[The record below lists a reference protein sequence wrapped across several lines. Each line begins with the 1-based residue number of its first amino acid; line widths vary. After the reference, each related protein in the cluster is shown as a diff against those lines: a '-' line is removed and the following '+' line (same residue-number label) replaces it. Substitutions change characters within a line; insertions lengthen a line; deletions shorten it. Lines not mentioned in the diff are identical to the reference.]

1 MEWLSKN
8 FIEGAFSIPIIV
20 IIIISVFI
28 YATRRAHIKHLERI
42 KKIDERYVQHSSCK
56 LDD

>member
-1 MEWLSKN
+1 MEWLSKF
-8 FIEGAFSIPIIV
+8 FIQGTFSIAFLV

-28 YATRRAHIKHLERI
+28 YAARRAHIKHIERI